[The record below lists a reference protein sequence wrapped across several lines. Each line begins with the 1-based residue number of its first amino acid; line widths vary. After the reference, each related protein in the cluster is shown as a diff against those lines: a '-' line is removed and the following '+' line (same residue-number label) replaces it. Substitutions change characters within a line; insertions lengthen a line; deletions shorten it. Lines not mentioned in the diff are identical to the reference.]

1 LRSDSL
7 LTKFMEKSEHIGEI
21 ATNLGVAYAGYR
33 ASGHWSGGITGLVA
47 LRLATAPNIPAG
59 LAGLATLAAIGIGA
73 WRPDGS
79 PPDYSPPT
87 VEEGGLNIPGA
98 GAGGGGYVPPVT
110 TAVNMTIAECYAA
123 GGTIVQVYPMTDRC
137 ACQLPVTPVKEPIY
151 TYYPISAPQ
160 K

>member
-1 LRSDSL
+1 
-7 LTKFMEKSEHIGEI
+7 MEKSEHLGEI

-73 WRPDGS
+73 WGPEGT
-79 PPDYSPPT
+79 PPDYSPPA

-98 GAGGGGYVPPVT
+98 GAGGGGYIPPAT
-110 TAVNMTIAECYAA
+110 GAVNMTIRECYNA
-123 GGTIVQVYPMTDRC
+123 GGTVVQVYPGTDRC
-137 ACQLPVTPVKEPIY
+137 ACQLPPATPAYVPPLRPGTITK
-151 TYYPISAPQ
+151 
-160 K
+160 